1 MATPGPASPQRRWR
15 AACPQCGAPVE
26 FASAASPVAVCSF
39 CRSTLARDGEALRRI
54 GVSAELFDDHSPLQ
68 LGASGRHQGL
78 AFRLVGRLQL
88 QTDEGRWNEWSAL
101 FDDGRRGWLSEDNG
115 RYVLA
120 FDQPL
125 PADAPPAAPPPALG
139 ATVPLAG
146 RRWQV
151 GAVVQARVGAA
162 EGELPARPAEGGF
175 TIVELRSAAGEVGT
189 LDFSD
194 PARPA
199 WSVGRGVALAE
210 LQLQGLKEA
219 TDQAV
224 GARGAEC
231 PNCGAALEIRLDT
244 TQSIVCGQC
253 KAVVDVSQGVGA
265 DLKHHLQGAR
275 PKWPQLVPLG
285 ATGTLALD
293 GPALPWQVVGFA
305 ERWEDAEDAEDEPTP
320 WHEYLL
326 YHRGQG
332 FAFLV
337 QSEDGWSWAVPLTG
351 APEVRGRSAL
361 WNGTTF
367 RELYRYSAHT
377 HYVLGEFYWRVERDQ
392 RSAHADYG
400 APDGRLNREQT
411 GDEVTWSFGRPL
423 AAETVRQAFGLKEP
437 RAAALARDEQPLAG
451 SGGSSHSWFATV
463 LVLGLVLLVLVLMV
477 RACSGD
483 DCDRIR
489 ATFGADSAEYRDC
502 QRQGASSRTSGGSWG
517 GSGSGGGHK

>member
-1 MATPGPASPQRRWR
+1 MASGPGSPQRRWR
-15 AACPQCGAPVE
+15 AACPNCGAPVE

-68 LGASGRHQGL
+68 LGVTGRHAGR
-78 AFRLVGRLQL
+78 AFTLVGRLQL
-88 QTDEGRWNEWSAL
+88 QTAEGRWNEWSAL

-115 RYVLA
+115 RYVLG
-120 FDQPL
+120 F
-125 PADAPPAAPPPALG
+125 DAPLAEPPPAPDALPLG

-151 GAVVQARVGAA
+151 GAVVRARVAAA
-162 EGELPARPAEGGF
+162 EGELPAPPPAGDY
-175 TIVELRSAAGEVGT
+175 TVVELRSATGEVGA
-189 LDFSD
+189 LDHGD

-199 WSVGRGVALAE
+199 WSVGRGVELAD
-210 LQLQGLKEA
+210 LALQGLKA
-219 TDQAV
+219 SADKAV
-224 GARGAEC
+224 GARGAQC
-231 PNCGAALEIRLDT
+231 PNCGASLEIRLET

-253 KAVVDVSQGVGA
+253 RAVVDVSQGVGG

-275 PKWPQLVPLG
+275 PKWPQLIPLG

-293 GPALPWQVVGFA
+293 GPPQPWQVVGFV

-326 YHRGQG
+326 YQRDRG

-337 QSEDGWSWAVPLTG
+337 QSEDGWSWAVPITG
-351 APEVRGRSAL
+351 APELRGRSAL

-367 RELYRYSAHT
+367 RELYRYSART
-377 HYVLGEFYWRVERDQ
+377 HHVLGEFYWRVERDQ
-392 RSAHADYG
+392 RTAHIDYG
-400 APDGRLNREQT
+400 ATDARLNREQS

-423 AAETVRQAFGLKEP
+423 PAEQVRSAFGLKDAQ
-437 RAAALARDEQPLAG
+437 AAALTRDERPLASG
-451 SGGSSHSWFATV
+451 GGSSGSWRTSFWL
-463 LVLGLVLLVLVLMV
+463 LVLLLVLLVVLIK
-477 RACSGD
+477 ACSDD

-489 ATFGADSAEYRDC
+489 NTFGADSAEYREC
-502 QRQGASSRTSGGSWG
+502 QRQGASARTSGGSWG